1 MLSMAGWVGKVEGYT
16 VFGDDASPTTFW
28 ILPDKSPPALV
39 RDEDG
44 KAQFSLIVYR
54 RDETR
59 IDPDKPEDDVGGGIL
74 TFSAELPLPQADF
87 DAVRGALRSRIPPD
101 AADAQ
106 ITLNLVPFTKGN
118 VRVAIA
124 GERAGETGVVTDG
137 EFVRTVLGE
146 GGMSGLGG
154 TRKAFTAKLRQD
166 GAALLEKAV
175 ALDTLPLFLEYELH
189 FEHRLEA
196 VKLTVWCQ
204 LDSEVT
210 LKKELEAH
218 QESYQEDGYFDD
230 DTKWRDV
237 NHAST
242 VVQTCTRSK
251 QMGVEVLPA
260 TSEVDED
267 TLATLEK
274 FGMDLLTAEIGKC
287 IEATPLPPERQFDG
301 FLKEFS
307 NTCNNTLNFT
317 LSRKMVLERPFTS
330 AGALPGF
337 DPAELKRVVAFVDL
351 RTAFFAL
358 LRVPVRV
365 NVDFERMPIDSVT
378 VHVTYRRR
386 AIGGTGIEV
395 STESFAFT
403 AAGEV
408 HTFDAYANTLG
419 EVSWDWNAEVFY
431 KNSQET
437 ARLSRS
443 GVKGRQLTV
452 NVGDLGVLYV
462 DLGMGLVDPKDYPQA
477 HVMLRYDSEALGRR
491 LESSFK
497 LTDDNP
503 TATWVQVVHEVP
515 QRGYEYRVDWR
526 TKDGQILQGAWVRST
541 ASKLLLDGP
550 RRDKLGVSVSAT
562 GDFKQL
568 AAVAVALHYED
579 PAHSYTRDGNL
590 SFTAE
595 GQAQVWD
602 VDLQDPSRREY
613 SYRYT
618 LAYKSGL
625 VRELPEDGSWLPGRP
640 GFLIVGER
648 YDLEVEILPFLLIFH
663 DRCKLAQVNIRC
675 PQATTES
682 ARAES
687 FVFQSATDAPVKW
700 RVDLQEGAA
709 AEYEA
714 EVIYTAADGSETR
727 LLLGTL
733 KDKKLVLKPLPPA
746 PPAPPTPPGG

>member
-39 RDEDG
+39 RDPNG
-44 KAQFSLIVYR
+44 KVQFSLIVYR

-59 IDPDKPEDDVGGGIL
+59 INPDKPEDDVGGGIL
-74 TFSAELPLPQADF
+74 TFSAELPLPQQDF
-87 DAVRGALRSRIPPD
+87 DQVRGALRGRVPPD
-101 AADAQ
+101 VQDPTV
-106 ITLNLVPFTKGN
+106 TLNLIPFTKGN

-124 GERAGETGVVTDG
+124 GERGGDTGVVTDG

-146 GGMSGLGG
+146 GPMSGLGG
-154 TRKAFTAKLRQD
+154 TRKAFSAKLRQD

-204 LDSEVT
+204 LDSAVT
-210 LKKELEAH
+210 LEKELETH

-230 DTKWRDV
+230 DTMWRDV
-237 NHAST
+237 SHAAT

-274 FGMDLLTAEIGKC
+274 YGMDLLTAEVGKC
-287 IEATPLPPERQFDG
+287 IEATPLPAERQFDG

-317 LSRKMVLERPFTS
+317 LSRKMVLDRLFTS

-358 LRVPVRV
+358 LRIPVRV
-365 NVDFERMPIDSVT
+365 NVDFERMPVDSVT
-378 VHVTYRRR
+378 VNVTYRRR
-386 AIGGTGIEV
+386 ALGTTGVEV
-395 STESFAFT
+395 RTESFAFT
-403 AAGEV
+403 AGGEV

-419 EVSWDWNAEVFY
+419 EVSWDWSAEVFY
-431 KNSQET
+431 KNAQET
-437 ARLSRS
+437 ATLSRS

-452 NVGDLGVLYV
+452 NVGDLGVLCV
-462 DLGMGLVDPKDYPQA
+462 DLAMGLVDPKDYPQA

-491 LESSFK
+491 VESSFK
-497 LTDDNP
+497 LTDDQP
-503 TATWVQVVHEVP
+503 TATWVAIIQESP
-515 QRGYEYRVDWR
+515 EKGYEYRVDWR
-526 TKDGQILQGAWVRST
+526 TKDGQILEGAWVRST

-550 RRDKLGVSVSAT
+550 RRDKLGVSLSAT
-562 GDFKQL
+562 GDFKL
-568 AAVAVALHYED
+568 LSAVAVALHYED
-579 PAHSYTRDGNL
+579 PAHNYTRDGNFT
-590 SFTAE
+590 FTAE

-613 SYRYT
+613 TYRYT
-618 LAYKSGL
+618 LAYKTGL
-625 VRELPEDGSWLPGRP
+625 VRDLPEDGSWLPGRP
-640 GFLIVGER
+640 GFLVVGER
-648 YDLEVEILPFLLIFH
+648 YDLEVEILPFLLTFH
-663 DRCKLAQVNIRC
+663 ERCKLVQVNIRC
-675 PQATTES
+675 PQATTEA

-687 FVFQSATDAPVKW
+687 FIFQAPTDAPVKW

-714 EVIYTAADGSETR
+714 EVVYVSADGSETH
-727 LLLGTL
+727 LALGTL
-733 KDKKLVLKPLPPA
+733 HDKKLVLKPLPAA
-746 PPAPPTPPGG
+746 PPAPPPGG